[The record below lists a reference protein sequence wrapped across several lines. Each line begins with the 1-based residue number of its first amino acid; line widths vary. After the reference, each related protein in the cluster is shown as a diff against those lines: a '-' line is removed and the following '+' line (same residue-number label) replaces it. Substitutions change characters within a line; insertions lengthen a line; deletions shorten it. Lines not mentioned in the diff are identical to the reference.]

1 MTETVRRD
9 ALRLTPGIYRM
20 TKRQFAE
27 AGAAVLL
34 AGLCVWLLIEVR
46 TYPSGSQYLPVGV
59 LGLAI
64 LLCLAWLIA
73 LLRKGGPPVSAEED
87 AAIPAATPGSVKRL
101 LVLAGLTGAY
111 TVSIPWLGFYT
122 ATFLAIPVISGAIG
136 YRNLPA
142 MLLSSCVFT
151 VVVYGIFKLF
161 LAVPLPEELVV
172 RLMGGL

>member
-1 MTETVRRD
+1 M
-9 ALRLTPGIYRM
+9 
-20 TKRQFAE
+20 
-27 AGAAVLL
+27 
-34 AGLCVWLLIEVR
+34 
-46 TYPSGSQYLPVGV
+46 
-59 LGLAI
+59 
-64 LLCLAWLIA
+64 
-73 LLRKGGPPVSAEED
+73 
-87 AAIPAATPGSVKRL
+87 KRL